1 VFIDKID
8 SEYTLLKYLCVCV
21 IILFAGIKMKII
33 SLCVFLWLILFIGC
47 CGGDKKTV
55 SGNNEKDDSV
65 SALSDSD
72 VQSETKDENNISED
86 NDQEIPDESDPDFTT
101 IPDDNQEPDN
111 SVETPDDNEESPID
125 PNTVPE
131 HCKPLQQGMNNNFLV
146 NGVARSFYLDIPKT
160 INSGTNW
167 PVIFAWHGLGDS
179 AENFRGLISYY
190 VDGSYPYI
198 AVTPVSR
205 AMMVPNGVEWNNLK
219 TDEFNDEVALFD
231 QVLFCLEAKYGT
243 DEDRIHTS
251 GFSAGSIMSD
261 LLGTIRGDRIASI
274 FTYSGAY
281 FANEANVNDL
291 SFLAKP
297 FVSWPD
303 PVQSSYTQVLVHG
316 SEAEDLYG
324 FGTIEINFYKTANND
339 QPWLNGNGHDTV
351 ICNHNQGHT
360 NAGPNALA
368 MIDFFKN
375 HPRNT
380 VSPWRDGLP
389 AAFDECF
396 FNMGN

>member
-1 VFIDKID
+1 MRIFNLCI
-8 SEYTLLKYLCVCV
+8 LLC
-21 IILFAGIKMKII
+21 IFAL
-33 SLCVFLWLILFIGC
+33 SS
-47 CGGDKKTV
+47 CGGDETTFTGTNGD
-55 SGNNEKDDSV
+55 SDSV
-65 SALSDSD
+65 SQGSDENGE
-72 VQSETKDENNISED
+72 ETKDSGENQD
-86 NDQEIPDESDPDFTT
+86 NQKEQPDESEGSDLTT

-111 SVETPDDNEESPID
+111 NVETPDDNEESPID
-125 PNTVPE
+125 PDTVPQ
-131 HCKPLQQGMNNNFLV
+131 HCKPLQQGMNNNFMV

-198 AVTPVSR
+198 AVTPTSR
-205 AMMVPNGVEWNNLK
+205 AMMPPSGVEWNNLK
-219 TDEFNDEVALFD
+219 TDDFNDEVALFD

-261 LLGTIRGDRIASI
+261 LLGTLRGDRIASI

-297 FVSWPD
+297 FISWPD

-324 FGTIEINFYKTANND
+324 FGTIEINFYRAANFD
-339 QPWLNGNGHDTV
+339 QPWLNSNGHDTV
-351 ICNHNQGHT
+351 ICNHNKGHT

-368 MIDFFKN
+368 LIDFFKN

-389 AAFDECF
+389 ATFDGCF
-396 FNMGN
+396 FGMGN